1 MTINE
6 IIEHENIRS
15 DRYAMAAIS
24 YIFKAF
30 GDPIRS
36 KEYWPWGKDVQ
47 YKWYPSRGTNIDITE
62 AELLLERARQKFEEE
77 TNSTSEYTK
86 LTVDTTMDYNKEI
99 KQLQK
104 RLNKFTRNLSTVTK
118 SNNAIKN
125 ISEET
130 SSKISE

>member
-1 MTINE
+1 MTLTE

-24 YIFKAF
+24 NIYKAF
-30 GDPIRS
+30 GDSNRS

-47 YKWYPSRGTNIDITE
+47 FEWYPSRGTNMDITE

-86 LTVDTTMDYNKEI
+86 LTVDTNMDYNKEI

-118 SNNAIKN
+118 SNNAIQN

-130 SSKISE
+130 SSKIS

>member
-1 MTINE
+1 MTLTE

-24 YIFKAF
+24 HIYKAF
-30 GDPIRS
+30 GDSNRS

-47 YKWYPSRGTNIDITE
+47 CEWYPSRGTNMDITE

-86 LTVDTTMDYNKEI
+86 LTVDTNMDYNKEI

-118 SNNAIKN
+118 SNNAIQN

-130 SSKISE
+130 SSKIS